1 MRPCDSEPC
10 QHGGNCSDDGEK
22 CFKCECPDGFK
33 GSDCSEKSKTTN
45 NNSFILY
52 SLFERFKCVM
62 NVSMSVLFLIVSPC
76 EVYPCK
82 NGGICS
88 NEKDGGFKC
97 ACRNGY
103 GGQLC
108 NKKGIPFTYYSLLP
122 SFGSKG
128 PKSEEAYM
136 YVCMYVCVYMY
147 VCMYVYI
154 YIYIYMYVSM
164 YMCMCI

>member
-1 MRPCDSEPC
+1 M
-10 QHGGNCSDDGEK
+10 
-22 CFKCECPDGFK
+22 
-33 GSDCSEKSKTTN
+33 
-45 NNSFILY
+45 
-52 SLFERFKCVM
+52 M

-136 YVCMYVCVYMY
+136 YVCMYVYICMY
-147 VCMYVYI
+147 VCMYV